1 MNKANAV
8 MCCKTFAWES
18 YYKKVDGGLV
28 MKKDKLRTILPE
40 LGKEMLKD
48 FEELPSF
55 KSLTTYSA
63 ILNRLLEI
71 SLMGPVAVQQAV
83 EAVEEFLEA
92 RRVEVPLG
100 TWIESWDEAAD
111 RVIKLVE
118 REMAADRL
126 AERLKEIIDAYV
138 GEEEHL

>member
-1 MNKANAV
+1 
-8 MCCKTFAWES
+8 
-18 YYKKVDGGLV
+18 

-71 SLMGPVAVQQAV
+71 SLMGPAAVQQAV
-83 EAVEEFLEA
+83 EAIEKFLDA

-100 TWIESWDEAAD
+100 AWIGSWDEAVD
-111 RVIKLVE
+111 RVIKLME

-126 AERLKEIIDAYV
+126 AERLQEIIDAYL
-138 GEEEHL
+138 GEEENL

>member
-1 MNKANAV
+1 
-8 MCCKTFAWES
+8 MCCKTFPWES

-92 RRVEVPLG
+92 RRVEVSLG

-118 REMAADRL
+118 REMAADQL

-138 GEEEHL
+138 GEEENL